1 MNDEEIIRYVRVFLK
16 NIYQC
21 WEKKKKGKRLTGG
34 NRPKGQ
40 ARDAGSL
47 LGWAFGATRAAP
59 VGLSLGKEGAG
70 SRVGHAVT
78 PTQFH

>member
-1 MNDEEIIRYVRVFLK
+1 MYAYSLK
-16 NIYQC
+16 IFISVGK
-21 WEKKKKGKRLTGG
+21 KKKKGKRLTGG